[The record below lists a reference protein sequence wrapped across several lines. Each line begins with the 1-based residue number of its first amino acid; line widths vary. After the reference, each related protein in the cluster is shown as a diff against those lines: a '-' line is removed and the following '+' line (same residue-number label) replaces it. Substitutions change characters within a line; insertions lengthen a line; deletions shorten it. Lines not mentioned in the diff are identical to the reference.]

1 MIADRIS
8 VYLRQQSVGALLGA
22 GCGYGAP
29 SSSAPAAGDIEKT
42 GLVQGTVVSIGPQGF
57 NPAAITVKKGT
68 TVIFLNEDLGAPHQ
82 PASNP
87 HPIHTD
93 YPGFDAGEPISPGG
107 SYSFPFNRAGTWRY
121 HDHLNPSRAGTVIV
135 TD

>member
-1 MIADRIS
+1 MNNKIFLSLLS
-8 VYLRQQSVGALLGA
+8 VVALLGA
-22 GCGYGAP
+22 GCGYGTP
-29 SSSAPAAGDIEKT
+29 SSPAPAAGDIEKT
-42 GLVQGTVVSIGPQGF
+42 GLVQGTVVSISPQGF
-57 NPAAITVKKGT
+57 NPAAITVKKGS

-93 YPGFDAGEPISPGG
+93 YPGFDADEPIPPGG
-107 SYSFPFNRAGTWRY
+107 SYSFPFDRVGIWRY

>member
-1 MIADRIS
+1 MNNKIFVSLLS
-8 VYLRQQSVGALLGA
+8 VVALLGA
-22 GCGYGAP
+22 GCGYGTP

-42 GLVQGTVVSIGPQGF
+42 GLVQGTVVPISPQGF

-82 PASNP
+82 PASTP
-87 HPIHTD
+87 HPIPTD
-93 YPGFDAGEPISPGG
+93 HPGFDAGEPISPGG
-107 SYSFPFNRAGTWRY
+107 SYSFPFNRAGIWRY
-121 HDHLNPSRAGTVIV
+121 HDHLNPSRAGTAIV